1 MKTLLFLP
9 VAYVAGEHGFV
20 FFAPYLAIV
29 LLTLHVARR
38 LGRRGAAS
46 DEPRPAVVTPPRTV
60 ALRVLA

>member
-29 LLTLHVARR
+29 LLTVHFARR
-38 LGRRGAAS
+38 FGSAARAG
-46 DEPRPAVVTPPRTV
+46 EPKPARMTPAPRTV
-60 ALRVLA
+60 AVRVRA